1 MAVYFEPQRRSWID
15 YAAPVLSEILGGVI
29 KGNNDVKAKKL
40 DYDLRQQEADAA
52 QSRQWGDRAN
62 KLMMLGAQ
70 PDENGNVVAQAL
82 ESLRNNPE
90 QAFKS
95 IAQMKSI
102 VPEINETGMLNNL
115 NPAMSFQAIDQGN
128 KITAGGFDPLKGVY
142 NGQTYDVG
150 VHPTQKLVSD
160 NALAGTKYNT
170 DGSIKVAGIHE
181 AGATSRAR
189 MQEAG
194 ANHRAGMQATREK
207 AADIMFDAAGNIIFV
222 DRYGRKITNS
232 GVAGQPPVQKGS
244 YGTVPLENDEVGV
257 LNKNTG
263 KIEKSGLKGAPKAN
277 KNNDL
282 LELLYGGNT
291 PTASAAPPAQK
302 EGWSLQNVFGGFGG
316 GEAQASQAPPVPP
329 DLYGQMKNAGYTDE
343 EITAWAR
350 KQK

>member
-1 MAVYFEPQRRSWID
+1 MD
-15 YAAPVLSEILGGVI
+15 YAAPVLAVIMGGVI

-52 QSRQWGDRAN
+52 QARQQGDRAS

-150 VHPTQKLVSD
+150 VNPTQKLVSD
-160 NALAGTKYNT
+160 NALAGT
-170 DGSIKVAGIHE
+170 
-181 AGATSRAR
+181 
-189 MQEAG
+189 
-194 ANHRAGMQATREK
+194 
-207 AADIMFDAAGNIIFV
+207 
-222 DRYGRKITNS
+222 
-232 GVAGQPPVQKGS
+232 
-244 YGTVPLENDEVGV
+244 
-257 LNKNTG
+257 
-263 KIEKSGLKGAPKAN
+263 
-277 KNNDL
+277 
-282 LELLYGGNT
+282 
-291 PTASAAPPAQK
+291 
-302 EGWSLQNVFGGFGG
+302 
-316 GEAQASQAPPVPP
+316 
-329 DLYGQMKNAGYTDE
+329 
-343 EITAWAR
+343 
-350 KQK
+350 